1 MMIMRAYSI
10 FDSKAQAFLPPF
22 FMLNDAVALRIF
34 EECANDISHQFS
46 KFPEDYVLYRVG
58 DFHDDSGSFV
68 PVDPVVLGRAIALKR
83 PALVSTVKG
92 ECDE

>member
-1 MMIMRAYSI
+1 MILRAYSI
-10 FDSKAQAFLPPF
+10 FDAKAQAFIQPF

-34 EECANDISHQFS
+34 EECANDVSHQFC
-46 KFPEDYVLYRVG
+46 KFAEDYVLYRIG
-58 DFHDDSGSFV
+58 DFHDDRGFLV
-68 PVDPVVLGRAIALKR
+68 PLDHVVLGRAIALKR